1 MSPVYTSIYAALLF
15 IPFERSHEGYTS
27 SRVNSYFFLRRS
39 CDAFFLTFFRNYKY
53 SLTEFFRIVRINV
66 VAMLLIDNIIA

>member
-15 IPFERSHEGYTS
+15 IPFERIGYTS

-39 CDAFFLTFFRNYKY
+39 CDAFFLTFFRNYKH